1 MSRNKFVEY
10 ERTIIIGDNR
20 KYLRTA
26 EKAREENQKLD
37 EQLLARRKHWQILP
51 PENMTIILHTDAGA
65 IPVGLVLSVPH
76 EIGRVILHKRRG
88 RIIERDVTIDA
99 LVEGCIEDGFEVLN
113 LGAA

>member
-76 EIGRVILHKRRG
+76 EIGRVILHRRKG
-88 RIIERDVTIDA
+88 RIVERDVIVDA
-99 LVEGCIEDGFEVLN
+99 VIEGSFEDAVEAMNERP
-113 LGAA
+113 